1 VSEESLHIAWLG
13 PAPGE
18 GGGVGGVGT
27 ELLSGLAALGHRI
40 DAFFPSAG
48 QQIPARLDGVPNV
61 TFNWGASTW
70 EWDRWYSRSRI
81 TAMASGMAARG
92 VASLMLRRQLT
103 SRHRDDPFDLVYQ
116 FSSVESPGAPS
127 RLCREIP
134 LVLHPETHA
143 AGELHALIAERRLGL
158 RCHPPQRL
166 AAVAAIMLMR
176 SLLQRVS
183 IRRAGLLV
191 CISGVFRD
199 HLVADY
205 GFPRASTVVVPNP
218 VSLERF
224 VPHPKPVGDPPTV
237 LVLGRI
243 AARKGI
249 EDVVATARAM
259 HDRGT
264 GVRFRVVG
272 GPSLWSDYTP
282 LLEDLPEGS
291 EYVGAV
297 DASAVAAELAACD
310 VLLQASHYEPFAI
323 TVAEALAAGLP
334 VVGTSEVGALEG
346 VDRSVAA
353 EVAPG
358 DVAGMTTAIIEML
371 ERLRSDPARMSSLA
385 RSEAERL
392 FAPGVVS
399 SKVSDALLA
408 LLAGNSAAR

>member
-1 VSEESLHIAWLG
+1 M
-13 PAPGE
+13 
-18 GGGVGGVGT
+18 GGVAT

-40 DAFFPSAG
+40 DAFFPSSG
-48 QQIPARLDGVPNV
+48 QQVPARLSGFRNV

-81 TAMASGMAARG
+81 SAMASGMAARG

-116 FSSVESPGAPS
+116 FSSVESPGAPW

-143 AGELHALIAERRLGL
+143 AGELRALIAERRLGL

-166 AAVAAIMLMR
+166 AAVAGIMLVR
-176 SLLQRVS
+176 SLLQRAS
-183 IRRAGLLV
+183 IGRAGLLV

-205 GFPRASTVVVPNP
+205 GFPRARTVVVPNP
-218 VSLERF
+218 VSLHRF
-224 VPHPKPVGDPPTV
+224 SPSPKPVGDPPTV

-243 AARKGI
+243 AARKGV
-249 EDVVATARAM
+249 EDVVAAARAL

-264 GVRFRVVG
+264 GVRVRIIG

-282 LLEDLPEGS
+282 LLGDLPEGS

-297 DASAVAAELAACD
+297 DASEVAAELAACD

-346 VDRSVAA
+346 VDRSVTA

-358 DVAGMTTAIIEML
+358 DVAGIVTAITEML
-371 ERLRSDPARMSSLA
+371 ERLRRDPARMSALA

-399 SKVSDALLA
+399 GKISEALLA
-408 LLAGNSAAR
+408 LVGGDAPARREPQDSAAAGPRGS